1 MPPPCRATTK
11 NLTMVECM
19 VASCTNPFYCGD
31 SVTLADAV
39 LLRAPLWVRPQVHI
53 CYKETQGKEYR

>member
-1 MPPPCRATTK
+1 
-11 NLTMVECM
+11 MVECM